1 MTLVLARVTSEGNVR
16 FGLYRAH
23 CALLDCPLRLP
34 DCGDPDAL
42 DAQMPSMDGIGGDQV
57 DQTVKFCDAAAMED
71 YFFQTRRTP
80 SSFACD
86 ENSYRETV
94 R

>member
-1 MTLVLARVTSEGNVR
+1 MLVKMSRQVTPANH
-16 FGLYRAH
+16 AI
-23 CALLDCPLRLP
+23 
-34 DCGDPDAL
+34 DAL
-42 DAQMPSMDGIGGDQV
+42 NAQMPSMDGIAGDQV

-80 SSFACD
+80 SNFACD